1 MLTELGIAALQGANV
16 FICGPTGMVEG
27 AAQAL
32 IGLGLDARRIKTE
45 RFGPSGG

>member
-1 MLTELGIAALQGANV
+1 MLTELGIAALQDANI

-32 IGLGLDARRIKTE
+32 IGLGLDAGRIKTE